1 MDDMTTHEPRLTL
14 DDLLTRGGVGQA
26 KRETSESNHK
36 RTAYQYVMLR
46 DHLLSG
52 ASIDKNIAKERY
64 GIVHSSLGTTIS
76 KLQRAHGWRLEKTR
90 HWDRHGSRY
99 TSYRVMLDKP
109 ARVDSEPPPAAA
121 KTVSSAPSPDSIAV
135 EKVVVICGKTGPE
148 IMIVGEGEQ
157 GDKPPYRFTRD
168 QLRYMF
174 VNLKL
179 FGDQAKEQ

>member
-1 MDDMTTHEPRLTL
+1 MDDMTAHEPRLTL

-26 KRETSESNHK
+26 THETSESNHK
-36 RTAYQYVMLR
+36 RMAYQYVMLR

-109 ARVDSEPPPAAA
+109 VKIETEQPAEAAVPVPPPEC
-121 KTVSSAPSPDSIAV
+121 INV
-135 EKVVVICGKTGPE
+135 EKLNVIFGKTGPE
-148 IMIVGEGEQ
+148 ILIVGEGEP
-157 GDKPPYRFTRD
+157 DTKLPYKFSTAH
-168 QLRYMF
+168 LRYLF

-179 FGDQAKEQ
+179 FGEQAKEQ